1 MLRRIYGPVQEKG
14 HWYLRGNIEIYS
26 LYKDLNIM
34 DDTKIRRLGWAGH
47 KNGRRR
53 IPKKGSKW
61 EIPQQKISGKT
72 KNKMGGRPE
81 GCITGPSNTRLEETS
96 LG

>member
-1 MLRRIYGPVQEKG
+1 M
-14 HWYLRGNIEIYS
+14 
-26 LYKDLNIM
+26 
-34 DDTKIRRLGWAGH
+34 AGH
-47 KNGRRR
+47 KIGRRK

-81 GCITGPSNTRLEETS
+81 GCITGPSNTRRVWDREEWRRLLRENS
-96 LG
+96 AQNGQ